1 MYILKLYKNEEGF
14 TLIELVLAS
23 ALFSILA
30 LTVTILLSYT
40 IKINAQLT
48 DKSSKLENARIAMD
62 FIQTNIESAER
73 YSLNQ
78 FGKFLVLDKK
88 DGFYFKFNNRA
99 KEITYGDNLL
109 SENIENIS
117 LNVTNDIMCIQIIMK
132 SSENHELLK
141 IIGQLSVK
149 YKEKF

>member
-1 MYILKLYKNEEGF
+1 MYILKLCKNKEGF

-23 ALFSILA
+23 ALFSILG
-30 LTVTILLSYT
+30 LTITILLSYT
-40 IKINAQLT
+40 IKINGQLI

-62 FIQTNIESAER
+62 FIQTNIEAAEK

-78 FGKFLVLDKK
+78 FGKFLVIDKK
-88 DGFYFKFNNRA
+88 DGFYFKFNNIA
-99 KEITYGDNLL
+99 KEITYGNNLL

-117 LNVTNDIMCIQIIMK
+117 INVINDIMYIQIIMK
-132 SSENHELLK
+132 KSENHEPLK